1 MEKIKAVFNG
11 SFDALENIKISPFSR
26 AYTFSDSVYEVV
38 PFFNSKAIAYE
49 DHIERLKNSSKSLSI
64 DIDIKNAA
72 DEINKHVGSNKAF
85 AIPASISET
94 EQLEYLVKKTIE
106 KLGQIDVLVCNAAT
120 NPFMGSMLDMP
131 IEKFD
136 KVMSNNIKS
145 NQILCNLV
153 LPGMVE
159 RSDGSII
166 IISSIGGLKGS
177 NILGA
182 YNISK
187 AADIMMVKNIAAEFG
202 KNNIRANSI
211 APGLIKT
218 DFAKALWE
226 NPDILKAVL
235 GNTPMQ
241 RIGEPDEIAGAAV
254 MLSSK
259 AGEYI
264 NGQTIVIDGGT
275 TIV

>member
-1 MEKIKAVFNG
+1 MSLFNLKDKSILITG
-11 SFDALENIKISPFSR
+11 SSR
-26 AYTFSDSVYEVV
+26 GIG
-38 PFFNSKAIAYE
+38 KAIAKHCAMHGANVIISSRKE
-49 DHIERLKNSSKSLSI
+49 DACLETAN
-64 DIDIKNAA
+64 
-72 DEINKHVGSNKAF
+72 EINSLVGEDLAYPI
-85 AIPASISET
+85 AASISNT
-94 EQLEYLVKKTIE
+94 DQLELLVSKTRE
-106 KLGQIDVLVCNAAT
+106 KYGKIDVLICNAAT

-131 IEKFD
+131 SEKFD
-136 KVMSNNIKS
+136 KVMENNIKS
-145 NQILCNLV
+145 NQFLCNLV
-153 LPGMVE
+153 IPEMVD
-159 RSDGSII
+159 RNDGSII

-177 NILGA
+177 SILGA

-226 NPDILKAVL
+226 NPDILKSVL
-235 GNTPMQ
+235 VNTPMQ
-241 RIGEPDEIAGAAV
+241 RIGEPDEIAGVAV

-264 NGQTIVIDGGT
+264 NGQTIVVDGGT